1 MGESNTIVNAYT
13 MCIGTYNSIALTLRY
28 VDNEIK
34 QLINP
39 LPVNKILGLPKLNAL
54 ADDSYFVAQCYF

>member
-1 MGESNTIVNAYT
+1 MGESNTIVNACT

-39 LPVNKILGLPKLNAL
+39 LPVSKILGLSKLNVF